1 MGMTRTRMIGVAATA
16 AVGLMLAGG
25 TAAADDGG
33 RPFRLA
39 LSGAAEFNAA
49 GVPINPHGDADRGS
63 IEQRLNPG
71 QEEVCWTVGEIT
83 MPAGESLPPAAH
95 IHVAPAGFAGPVVI
109 PLFGGSTAPA
119 PTSYPT
125 DTECVDADRDLLR
138 AILVDPAA
146 YYVNLHNVPHPA
158 GVMRAQLG

>member
-1 MGMTRTRMIGVAATA
+1 MGTTRTRVIGAAATA
-16 AVGLMLAGG
+16 AVALMLVGG
-25 TAAADDGG
+25 AAAGDDGG

-39 LSGAAEFNAA
+39 LSGAAEFNAVGGA
-49 GVPINPHGDADRGS
+49 INPHGDADHGS
-63 IEQRLNPG
+63 IELRLNPG
-71 QEEVCWTVGEIT
+71 REEVCWTVGEIT
-83 MPAGESLPPAAH
+83 MTAGESLPTAAH

-125 DTECVDADRDLLR
+125 GTHCVPADRDLLR
-138 AILVDPAA
+138 TIIRDPSA